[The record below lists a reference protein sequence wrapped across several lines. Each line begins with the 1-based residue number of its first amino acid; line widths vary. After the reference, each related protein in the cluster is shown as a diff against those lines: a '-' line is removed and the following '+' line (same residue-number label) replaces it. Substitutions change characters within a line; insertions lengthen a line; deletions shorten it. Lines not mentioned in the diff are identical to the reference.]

1 MIARDDCR
9 FRYVVAR
16 EALEKSSRNLQQLW
30 GDFAC
35 ARGAFART
43 KRSLIMLRPSL
54 GPVADLLAKL
64 VTSAASKGVKP
75 DVDHHMVVAST
86 RPYCCYDFGRGRHG
100 HQQWA

>member
-1 MIARDDCR
+1 M
-9 FRYVVAR
+9 
-16 EALEKSSRNLQQLW
+16 QLW

-75 DVDHHMVVAST
+75 TVLYTLLLLLNPSAVVLVERHCSAG
-86 RPYCCYDFGRGRHG
+86 RPGAR
-100 HQQWA
+100 